1 MNFIERL
8 QTALGSAYTIEREL
22 GGGGMSRVFVAEEL
36 ALGRKVVIKV
46 LPPELAA
53 ELSTERFEREIRLAA
68 QLQHPQIVPVLT
80 AGAADG
86 LPYYTMPLVDGESLR
101 AQLAHGPLPVAR
113 VIGVLRD
120 VAKALEFAHAR
131 GVVHRDI
138 KPDNVLLAGSSAAV
152 TDFGIAKALSASKQA
167 PNATLTQ
174 MGTSIG
180 TPSYMA
186 PEQAA
191 GDPDTDH
198 RADIY
203 AFGCMAYELL
213 TGATPFGDKPPH
225 QQIVAHFSEVP
236 APIEQRRPDVPPSL
250 ARLVMRCLE
259 KDAAARP
266 QTATELL
273 AELDG
278 VGTGSRDSANR
289 PATAV
294 GTRGAR
300 RGWLIGGAAA
310 VVVAAGAAFAFT
322 RGPTKTVDQR
332 AIAVLPFRVA
342 GADPSLHYLREGMLD
357 LLAAK
362 VTEGAGGHSL
372 DSRTMLAAWRKAGGD
387 DRTDLTDDAS
397 RQMAVKV
404 GAGQIIAGDIV
415 GNAKQLTIHAALTDV
430 ASGKRTEASVVNSAD
445 SLPAMV
451 DRLAAELL
459 TRRAGEGEQR
469 LSALMS
475 TSLPA
480 LKTYLDGQANYRR
493 GRWEAAS
500 GAFNAALDIDSTF
513 ALAALGVLE
522 VRGWF
527 AQTRDPRRAGLL
539 AWKKRDQFSARD
551 RAQLA
556 VLIGP
561 NYPKIS
567 TIADR
572 GAAAERYAALAADAP
587 DAWYQVGDWY
597 FHYGAGS
604 GVEDSERRA
613 LNAFSRALQLD
624 STFTPAMEHLPMLY
638 AATGDSAKLRWAI
651 GVLAATDSGD
661 ALVGERMLAAVA
673 LGDSAQARAFR
684 AQIPRMSLTNLAMIA
699 NAGRTG
705 RLGVDDAQRAIAA
718 SAATASSEPERNA
731 TAGMVMMLESDLGH
745 RQAAMTAAKKI
756 GWADPA
762 SLITGAMFWDWD
774 TTGVAAAFRAY
785 NSELRTHING
795 TLAERRI
802 AEYRLGV
809 EAQYYA
815 WRGDAAGLAR
825 TADEMRRIAFPG
837 DTSGFV
843 AEQGR
848 MVLIADAQLA
858 AMTKRADA
866 RALLTRL
873 DSVAKIDPRSQLGL
887 FGNAVAARG
896 WELLG
901 DPAKALAA
909 VRRGKGDGS
918 GGYYLAPRL
927 RDEARLAAMAGDRE
941 GAMRAY
947 RQYLVLRSN
956 PDPELKPLAD
966 EARAELK
973 RLEAGRAR

>member
-1 MNFIERL
+1 MNLLERL
-8 QTALGSAYTIEREL
+8 QAALGSAYTIEREL
-22 GGGGMSRVFVAEEL
+22 GGGGMSRVFVAEER
-36 ALGRKVVIKV
+36 ALGRQVVIKV

-53 ELSTERFEREIRLAA
+53 ELSAERFEREIRLAA

-80 AGAADG
+80 AGEADG

-101 AQLAHGPLPVAR
+101 AQLTHGPLPTAR

-213 TGATPFGDKPPH
+213 TGVTPFGDKPPH

-266 QTATELL
+266 QSATELL
-273 AELDG
+273 DALDG
-278 VGTGSRDSANR
+278 IGSGSGDSADR
-289 PATAV
+289 PVDAMAA
-294 GTRGAR
+294 RGAR
-300 RGWLIGGAAA
+300 RGWLVAGAAA
-310 VVVAAGAAFAFT
+310 VVVAGAAFAFT
-322 RGPTKTVDQR
+322 RGPTKAVDQR

-362 VTEGAGGHSL
+362 VTVGAGGHSL
-372 DSRTMLAAWRKAGGD
+372 DSRTMMAAWRKAGGD

-397 RQMAVKV
+397 RQMALRV

-430 ASGKRTEASVVNSAD
+430 ESGKRTEASVVNAVD

-480 LKTYLDGQANYRR
+480 LTSYLDGQANYRR
-493 GRWEAAS
+493 GRWAAAS

-513 ALAALGVLE
+513 AFAALGVLE

-527 AQTRDPRRAGLL
+527 AQSRDVRRAGLL

-572 GAAAERYAALAADAP
+572 GAAAERYAALAADSP

-651 GVLAATDSGD
+651 GALAATDSGD

-684 AQIPRMSLTNLAMIA
+684 AQIPRMSHTNLAMIA

-718 SAATASSEPERNA
+718 SAATASSDPERNA
-731 TAGMVMMLESDLGH
+731 TAGMAMMLESDLGH
-745 RQAAMTAAKKI
+745 RQKAAAEAKKI
-756 GWADPA
+756 GWLEPA
-762 SLITGAMFWDWD
+762 ARITGTIFWDWD
-774 TTGVAAAFRAY
+774 STGIGATFRKY
-785 NSELRTHING
+785 DWELRKNING
-795 TLAERRI
+795 TLVERRFV
-802 AEYRLGV
+802 EYGLGV
-809 EAQYYA
+809 EAQYHA
-815 WRGDAAGLAR
+815 WRGDPAALAH
-825 TADEMRRIAFPG
+825 TADELRRITFPG
-837 DTSGFV
+837 DTSGFA
-843 AEQGR
+843 AEQAR
-848 MVLIADAQLA
+848 VVLIADAQLA
-858 AMTKRADA
+858 AMTKRPDA
-866 RALLTRL
+866 RGLLTQL
-873 DSVAKIDPRSQLGL
+873 DSVAKIDPQSQIGL

-901 DPAKALAA
+901 EPAKALAA

-918 GGYYLAPRL
+918 GGYYFAPRL
-927 RDEARLAAMAGDRE
+927 RDEGRLAVLAGDRD
-941 GAMRAY
+941 GAMRVY

-973 RLEAGRAR
+973 RLEAARPR